1 MPASADILSPNLL
14 QDTYFIFAIF
24 LWASQLM
31 KCLPLRQVA
40 TQPLD
45 LNTIYQGIQSGI
57 QPVVFFLFPSFVRN
71 HTANHDLFVH

>member
-1 MPASADILSPNLL
+1 
-14 QDTYFIFAIF
+14 
-24 LWASQLM
+24 M